1 MKELTL
7 PELYQLT
14 DTQRDVYKLVQRY
27 NIPVSKIRD
36 IDITSK
42 ELDAIDQYLTKTLS
56 NPKNAAAS
64 WRVDSFWSFAE
75 KFTKDRKEKEK
86 AKELQKPFYDIM
98 FDHYRSLQSW
108 SDDLE
113 AKRNRLVTYLYK
125 GFPRKEHRAKVD
137 TQQNREYI
145 EYIVN
150 NHSTRGPSGRSVFA
164 VFEDRIQAL
173 INDGVFTEG
182 FLKHL
187 AVKDEMLLWHVLDF
201 MYPPS
206 HDKGGPYHVVR
217 GAK

>member
-1 MKELTL
+1 MELTI
-7 PELYQLT
+7 PELYSLSEEEKYLYNVINKYKIKVSSMKKTTLT
-14 DTQRDVYKLVQRY
+14 MEQVKRIDEYLGHKIKESPNLAKNWKL
-27 NIPVSKIRD
+27 N
-36 IDITSK
+36 
-42 ELDAIDQYLTKTLS
+42 
-56 NPKNAAAS
+56 
-64 WRVDSFWSFAE
+64 SFWSFAE
-75 KFTKDRKEKEK
+75 KFAKDESKRKEPQ
-86 AKELQKPFYDIM
+86 LNKPFYDIM
-98 FDHYRSLQSW
+98 FEHYRSLKRW
-108 SDDLE
+108 SNELE

-137 TQQNREYI
+137 TAQNRDYI

-164 VFEDRIQAL
+164 VFEDRIQVM
-173 INDGVFTEG
+173 INDGVFTED

>member
-1 MKELTL
+1 MKLTI
-7 PELYQLT
+7 PELYLLSEV
-14 DTQRDVYKLVQRY
+14 DKYLYNVINKY
-27 NIPVSKIRD
+27 NIPVSSLKKTGLTMEQAKRIDEYLGHKIKQ
-36 IDITSK
+36 SPN
-42 ELDAIDQYLTKTLS
+42 LA
-56 NPKNAAAS
+56 KN
-64 WRVDSFWSFAE
+64 WKLNSFWSFAE
-75 KFTKDRKEKEK
+75 KFAKDENKRKQPQLK
-86 AKELQKPFYDIM
+86 KPFYDIM
-98 FDHYRSLQSW
+98 FDHYRSLRSW
-108 SDDLE
+108 SDELE

-137 TQQNREYI
+137 TPQNRDYI

-150 NHSTRGPSGRSVFA
+150 NHSTTGPSGRSVFA

-173 INDGVFTEG
+173 INDGVFTED

-187 AVKDEMLLWHVLDF
+187 AVKDEMLLWHVLDY

>member
-14 DTQRDVYKLVQRY
+14 DAQRDVYRLLQRY
-27 NIPVSKIRD
+27 KIPVSSIRD
-36 IDITSK
+36 IDITSE
-42 ELDAIDQYLTKTLS
+42 ELEAIDQYLTKTLS
-56 NPKNAAAS
+56 NPKKAAAS

-75 KFTKDRKEKEK
+75 KFTKDRKDKEK
-86 AKELQKPFYDIM
+86 AKGLQKPYYDIM

-108 SDDLE
+108 SNDLE
-113 AKRNRLVTYLYK
+113 TKRTRITSYLYK
-125 GFPRKEHRAKVD
+125 GFPRKEHSAKVD
-137 TQQNREYI
+137 TLQNRDYI

-150 NHSTRGPSGRSVFA
+150 NHNTTGPSGRSLYSVFD
-164 VFEDRIQAL
+164 DRIQVL
-173 INDGVFTEG
+173 INEGVFTED

-206 HDKGGPYHVVR
+206 NDRGGPYHVVR